1 MKKLI
6 FKKILSDIFY
16 FFLLVSFSI
25 TIIVW
30 VIQAVNFLDIFS
42 EDGHSLS
49 IYFKYTLLNLPKIFS
64 RILIFIFFLS
74 VFYII
79 LKYENNNELI
89 IFWNNGI
96 SKKHF
101 INIFL
106 LFSLPFLIIQI
117 IFTSYLV
124 PSSQDKARSYIRDSN
139 IDSFSSLIKER
150 KFIDTV
156 SDLTIFI
163 EKKNKDGTFEKIFLK
178 DNIGKAQSQIIYAQ
192 SGKIIMSNKKS
203 YLKLYNGKIINN
215 KDNKINTFSFKET
228 EINLSKY
235 KTKTTTF
242 PKMQER
248 STLELFKCIGFVND
262 SVNVCGGNSNDVY
275 KQEFFKRFYAPLYIP
290 LLALISSLLILRSK
304 ENYNFIK
311 FRNITFLF
319 GVGFIILSEITTR
332 YFGNK
337 MMYNLIYLSIPLLS
351 FILIYS
357 TVFIFQKKTLLK

>member
-1 MKKLI
+1 MK
-6 FKKILSDIFY
+6 
-16 FFLLVSFSI
+16 
-25 TIIVW
+25 
-30 VIQAVNFLDIFS
+30 
-42 EDGHSLS
+42 
-49 IYFKYTLLNLPKIFS
+49 
-64 RILIFIFFLS
+64 
-74 VFYII
+74 
-79 LKYENNNELI
+79 
-89 IFWNNGI
+89 
-96 SKKHF
+96 
-101 INIFL
+101 
-106 LFSLPFLIIQI
+106 
-117 IFTSYLV
+117 
-124 PSSQDKARSYIRDSN
+124 
-139 IDSFSSLIKER
+139 
-150 KFIDTV
+150 
-156 SDLTIFI
+156 
-163 EKKNKDGTFEKIFLK
+163 KKNKDGTFEKIFLK

-192 SGKIIMSNKKS
+192 NGKIIMSNKKS

-248 STLELFKCIGFVND
+248 STLELFKCIGFVNV
-262 SVNVCGGNSNDVY
+262 SVNVCGGNSTEVY

-357 TVFIFQKKTLLK
+357 TVLIFQKKTLHK